1 MNTAQ
6 STSSKELFGHP
17 RGLYVLFMTEM
28 WERFSFYGIK
38 ALLLPYMVAKLAEG
52 GLGWE
57 TSKAGPI
64 FGLYA
69 GSAYLV
75 GLAGGWIADNFLGAR
90 NSVYVGGLAI
100 SAGNVF
106 LALGSEPLLYAGLT
120 LIALGTGL
128 LKTNVS
134 TMVGALYSEKDPRR
148 DSGFSI
154 FYMGI
159 NTGALLAPIV
169 VSYLALWF
177 GWRFGF
183 WASAVAMIL
192 GLVQYRWSISEL
204 GDAGKKV
211 PRGRKTGIPQ
221 VVEPFTKSEWFRLGA
236 IGVFFLFSAT
246 FWAAFE
252 QSSTTLNLF
261 ASDMSRTDLFGI
273 ALPPTLL
280 QSVNSIFIIALAP
293 VFSALW
299 LRLGP
304 RQPSSPV
311 KFSLGLAGASAG
323 FWVAAYAASL
333 TTVGRVSLG
342 WLLLVYFF
350 HSVGELCLSPVG
362 LSMTTKLAPARI
374 AGLMM
379 GVWFGSIAAGNY
391 IAGFVAGSFKADA
404 TTLVPLF
411 SSVATV
417 TLVAAVLLLVL
428 TPFLKKLMGEV
439 K

>member
-1 MNTAQ
+1 
-6 STSSKELFGHP
+6 
-17 RGLYVLFMTEM
+17 MTEM

-38 ALLLPYMVAKLAEG
+38 AILLPYMVAKLAEG

-57 TSKAGPI
+57 NSKAGPI
-64 FGLYA
+64 FGLFA

-75 GLAGGWIADNFLGAR
+75 GLAGGWIADNILGAR
-90 NSVYVGGLAI
+90 NSVYVGGLFI
-100 SAGNVF
+100 SAGNVM
-106 LALGSEPLLYAGLT
+106 LALGSEPLLYTGLT

-134 TMVGALYSEKDPRR
+134 TMVGALYSAKDPRR
-148 DSGFSI
+148 DAGFSI

-159 NTGALLAPIV
+159 NLGATLSPIV
-169 VSYLALWF
+169 VSYLSLWF
-177 GWRFGF
+177 GWKMGF
-183 WASAVAMIL
+183 WASAIAMIL
-192 GLVQYRWSISEL
+192 GLVQYRWSSSKL
-204 GDAGKKV
+204 GTAGLKLTRPKDQ
-211 PRGRKTGIPQ
+211 GKATA
-221 VVEPFTKSEWFRLGA
+221 VEPFTRSEWLRLGA
-236 IGVFFLFSAT
+236 IAVFFLFSAT

-273 ALPPTLL
+273 AIPPTIL
-280 QSVNSIFIIALAP
+280 QSANAFFIIALAP
-293 VFSALW
+293 VLSALW
-299 LRLGP
+299 LKLGD

-311 KFSLGLAGASAG
+311 KFALGLAGASAG

-333 TTVGRVSLG
+333 TSGGRVSLA
-342 WLLLVYFF
+342 WLLLVYLF
-350 HSVGELCLSPVG
+350 HSLGELCLSPVG

-379 GVWFGSIAAGNY
+379 GVWFASIAAGNY
-391 IAGFVAGSFKADA
+391 IAGFIAGSFKADA

-411 SSVATV
+411 GWVATV
-417 TLVAAVLLLVL
+417 TLAASIILLLL
-428 TPFLKKLMGEV
+428 TPFVKKLMGEV

>member
-1 MNTAQ
+1 
-6 STSSKELFGHP
+6 
-17 RGLYVLFMTEM
+17 MTEM

-38 ALLLPYMVAKLAEG
+38 AVLLPYMVAKIAEG

-57 TSKAGPI
+57 NSKAGPI
-64 FGLYA
+64 FGLFA

-75 GLAGGWIADNFLGAR
+75 GLAGGWIADNLLGPR
-90 NSVYVGGLAI
+90 NSVFVGGLFI
-100 SAGNVF
+100 SAGNVL
-106 LALGSEPLLYAGLT
+106 LALGSEPLLYFGLT
-120 LIALGTGL
+120 MIALGTGL

-148 DSGFSI
+148 DAGFSI

-169 VSYLALWF
+169 VSYLSLWF
-177 GWRFGF
+177 GWRMGF

-192 GLVQYRWSISEL
+192 GLVQYRWSMSTL
-204 GDAGKKV
+204 GEAGKPAKLAN
-211 PRGRKTGIPQ
+211 KTSTPSAA
-221 VVEPFTKSEWFRLGA
+221 FTRTEWLRLGA
-236 IGVFFLFSAT
+236 IAVFFLFSAT

-261 ASDMSRTDLFGI
+261 ASDMSRKDLFGI
-273 ALPPTLL
+273 SIPPTLL
-280 QSVNSIFIIALAP
+280 QSANSLFIIGLAP
-293 VFSALW
+293 VISALW
-299 LRLGP
+299 LWLGD
-304 RQPSSPV
+304 RQPSSPI
-311 KFSLGLAGASAG
+311 KFAIGLGGASAG

-333 TTVGRVSLG
+333 TTAGRVSLG

-350 HSVGELCLSPVG
+350 HSIGELCLSPVG
-362 LSMTTKLAPARI
+362 LSMTTKLAPPRI

-379 GVWFGSIAAGNY
+379 GVWFSSIAAGNY
-391 IAGFVAGSFKADA
+391 IAGFIAGSFKADA

-411 SSVATV
+411 GW
-417 TLVAAVLLLVL
+417 VAAVTLAAAAVLVGL